1 VTSPPAVTSVSHHPS
16 PSVSLLGFYVSS
28 YWYAPPLLDLIPQ
41 IRLMSFLLEAIRR
54 NIGRMF
60 YTFLLAVI
68 LLYMYSVVTVAF
80 FKNQYGLAGQFDC
93 NDLISC
99 FKLQI
104 DYGLVNP
111 PEWIGNGYINPFYG
125 RPVETTSYGYVMG
138 MLGGTV
144 FNFTY
149 IILINLVLQA
159 IISGLIIDTFGEM
172 RAESEAI
179 EEDIRDRCFMCSI
192 ERSPLLFTP
201 LPSLPCPLSDCVP
214 PSWQRCVRAV

>member
-1 VTSPPAVTSVSHHPS
+1 MISL
-16 PSVSLLGFYVSS
+16 SLLGFFVSP

-41 IRLMSFLLEAIRR
+41 VRLMSFLLEAIRR
-54 NIGRMF
+54 NVGRIF
-60 YTFLLAVI
+60 YTLLLAII
-68 LLYMYSVVTVAF
+68 LLYMYSVITIAF

-125 RPVETTSYGYVMG
+125 RPIDTTTYGYVIG
-138 MLGGTV
+138 IFGGSV

-179 EEDIRDRCFMCSI
+179 EDDIKEKCFMCSI
-192 ERSPLLFTP
+192 ER
-201 LPSLPCPLSDCVP
+201 
-214 PSWQRCVRAV
+214 

>member
-1 VTSPPAVTSVSHHPS
+1 
-16 PSVSLLGFYVSS
+16 
-28 YWYAPPLLDLIPQ
+28 
-41 IRLMSFLLEAIRR
+41 MSFLLEAIRR

-60 YTFLLAVI
+60 YTLLLAII
-68 LLYMYSVVTVAF
+68 LLYMYSVITIAF

-125 RPVETTSYGYVMG
+125 RPVDTTTYGYVVG

-179 EEDIRDRCFMCSI
+179 EDDIRERCFMCSI
-192 ERSPLLFTP
+192 DRSLPFP
-201 LPSLPCPLSDCVP
+201 LPPSAVP
-214 PSWQRCVRAV
+214 EMCSSRPTSPSSSTSSRSTTCGSTCGSPSTWSPRTPSPTPAQSSTSTRTSSTRM

>member
-1 VTSPPAVTSVSHHPS
+1 MFGGHFVFLALGFSLSFLSFHLLLH
-16 PSVSLLGFYVSS
+16 SLLGFFVSTN
-28 YWYAPPLLDLIPQ
+28 WYAPPLLDLIPQ

-54 NIGRMF
+54 NIGRIF
-60 YTFLLAVI
+60 YTLLLAII
-68 LLYMYSVVTVAF
+68 LLYMYSVVTIAF

-125 RPVETTSYGYVMG
+125 RPIETTTYGYVIG
-138 MLGGTV
+138 MLGGSV

-179 EEDIRDRCFMCSI
+179 EDDIRDRCFMCNI
-192 ERSPLLFTP
+192 ERLVGRNRIAHSSH
-201 LPSLPCPLSDCVP
+201 SL
-214 PSWQRCVRAV
+214 